1 MKSEIAWLM
10 EAFLEE
16 DPKRVR
22 VMIKDRMAEVT
33 ESLTA
38 PVVSRGPSMSIPH
51 QSAVQFYTPDVERVV
66 QTQSPSMQKIMQ
78 SNPDLIPKVAPPV
91 TPAAAQALAARQAL
105 ILGAGKDKP
114 EPGRTGPRKM

>member
-16 DPKRVR
+16 DAKKVR

-33 ESLTA
+33 DSLTA
-38 PVVSRGPSMSIPH
+38 PVAYRTSGYLTTTPNAQLENATISI
-51 QSAVQFYTPDVERVV
+51 SA
-66 QTQSPSMQKIMQ
+66 QSPSMQRIMQ

-105 ILGAGKDKP
+105 IMGAGKDKP
-114 EPGRTGPRKM
+114 DEGRKSPRKM

>member
-33 ESLTA
+33 ENLTA
-38 PVVSRGPSMSIPH
+38 PQMGPMSRSQTPNVVSITSDPII
-51 QSAVQFYTPDVERVV
+51 A
-66 QTQSPSMQKIMQ
+66 TQSPSMQRIMQ
-78 SNPDLIPKVAPPV
+78 GNPDLIPKVAPPV

-105 ILGAGKDKP
+105 ISGAGKDKP
-114 EPGRTGPRKM
+114 ESGRTGPRKM

>member
-16 DPKRVR
+16 DAKKIR

-33 ESLTA
+33 KTLTT
-38 PVVSRGPSMSIPH
+38 PQVVVHRGS
-51 QSAVQFYTPDVERVV
+51 TLPDANFFEPDTERVV
-66 QTQSPSMQKIMQ
+66 AAQSPSMRRIMAD
-78 SNPDLIPKVAPPV
+78 NPDLIPKPPTPV

-105 ILGAGKDKP
+105 ISGAVSGKQ
-114 EPGRTGPRKM
+114 EEGRRSPRKA